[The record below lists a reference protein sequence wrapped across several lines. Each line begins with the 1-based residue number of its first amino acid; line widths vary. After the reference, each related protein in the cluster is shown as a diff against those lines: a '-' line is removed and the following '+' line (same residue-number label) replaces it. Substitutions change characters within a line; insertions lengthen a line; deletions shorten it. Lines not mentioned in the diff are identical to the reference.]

1 MNKNQNDWIYEK
13 ICFPR
18 VGIQIKKLKK
28 NLAGKK
34 LFGKKLEILYEA
46 LYKS

>member
-1 MNKNQNDWIYEK
+1 MFSNNPWNPNYSK
-13 ICFPR
+13 
-18 VGIQIKKLKK
+18 GLKK